1 MIIWILIIGHGLG
14 RICFVLCWFHGI
26 DCVLMGYYCEW
37 VVVDW
42 SILLFFFLF
51 LDSFISVKIM
61 NEILKM
67 NDYIR

>member
-1 MIIWILIIGHGLG
+1 MGCCGLKY
-14 RICFVLCWFHGI
+14 FAL
-26 DCVLMGYYCEW
+26 
-37 VVVDW
+37 
-42 SILLFFFLF
+42 FFLF